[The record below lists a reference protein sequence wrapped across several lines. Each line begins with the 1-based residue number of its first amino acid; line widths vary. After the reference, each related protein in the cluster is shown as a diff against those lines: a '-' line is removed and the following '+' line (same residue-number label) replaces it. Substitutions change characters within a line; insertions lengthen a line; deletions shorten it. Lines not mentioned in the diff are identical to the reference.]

1 MGNFGKIIE
10 TTFLFLIYLSDFMA
24 KLYILVANKKFK
36 ISFLA
41 LILDSLIFN
50 QEEVIQFTSETKKRK
65 AIGAYF
71 LQVNKYR
78 LHSLAILNGRLIIS
92 LN

>member
-10 TTFLFLIYLSDFMA
+10 TTFLFLINLSNFMA

-50 QEEVIQFTSETKKRK
+50 QEEVIQFTCELKRK
-65 AIGAYF
+65 
-71 LQVNKYR
+71 KEKR
-78 LHSLAILNGRLIIS
+78 
-92 LN
+92 